1 MGDGTAVVSTVTD
14 DLVGVVS
21 SDKDSRSGVV
31 TVSIMRGTMAEV
43 GKKFAGTGGGE
54 ISSRIGDWKVRWD
67 AAWGDEGSS
76 SFMVG
81 NGRWTS
87 VGGGTAVSI
96 TTVFGARMVSWGM
109 GGGSEFNEADDGFA
123 VSVFRWSLTGGSG
136 LAGS

>member
-1 MGDGTAVVSTVTD
+1 MGDETTVVSTVTD
-14 DLVGVVS
+14 DLVGVV
-21 SDKDSRSGVV
+21 
-31 TVSIMRGTMAEV
+31 TVSTMRGTMAEV

-96 TTVFGARMVSWGM
+96 TTVFGGRMVSWGM
-109 GGGSEFNEADDGFA
+109 GGGSDFNEADDGFA